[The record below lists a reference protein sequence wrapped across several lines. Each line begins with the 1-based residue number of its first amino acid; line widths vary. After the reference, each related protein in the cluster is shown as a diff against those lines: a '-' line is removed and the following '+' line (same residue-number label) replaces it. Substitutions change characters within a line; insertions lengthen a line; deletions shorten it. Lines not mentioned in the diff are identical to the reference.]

1 MKAAHPRRTSKREDL
16 IKAGIQEINKHG
28 IAGFSMRR
36 IADDCG
42 LSCGAPYKHFENRK
56 DFIAAVIEYV
66 NGQWRVRQQELLDQY
81 AGDLRR
87 QIVEMSV
94 GYVEFLMEHPH
105 YRSILMLKDEEFD
118 NTNHRL
124 RGELSSPTQQLA
136 QQFFDSVGMD
146 DFTSRRKVYVVRSLI
161 FGAVILMDNGEM
173 AYNQETL
180 EFIRF
185 SINREFDL
193 P

>member
-1 MKAAHPRRTSKREDL
+1 MKAAHPRRNSKREDL
-16 IKAGIQEINKHG
+16 IKAGIQEIDKHG

-118 NTNHRL
+118 NTYHRL
-124 RGELSSPTQQLA
+124 RVELSSPTQQLA

>member
-1 MKAAHPRRTSKREDL
+1 MKAAHPRRNSKREDL

-118 NTNHRL
+118 NTYHRL

-146 DFTSRRKVYVVRSLI
+146 YFTSRRKVYVVRSLI

>member
-1 MKAAHPRRTSKREDL
+1 MKAAHPRRNSKREDL

-118 NTNHRL
+118 NTYHRL

-136 QQFFDSVGMD
+136 QQFVDSVGMD

>member
-1 MKAAHPRRTSKREDL
+1 MKAAHPRRNSKREDL

-94 GYVEFLMEHPH
+94 GYVEFLLEHPH

-118 NTNHRL
+118 NTYHRL

>member
-1 MKAAHPRRTSKREDL
+1 MKAAHPRRNSKREDL

-118 NTNHRL
+118 NTYHRL

-136 QQFFDSVGMD
+136 QRYFDSVGMD

>member
-1 MKAAHPRRTSKREDL
+1 MKAAHPRRNSKREDL

-66 NGQWRVRQQELLDQY
+66 NEQWRVRQQELLDQY

-105 YRSILMLKDEEFD
+105 FRSILMLKDEEFD
-118 NTNHRL
+118 NTYHRL

-136 QQFFDSVGMD
+136 QRYFDSVGMD

>member
-1 MKAAHPRRTSKREDL
+1 MKAAHPRRNSKREDL

-66 NGQWRVRQQELLDQY
+66 NGLWRVRQQELLDQY

-118 NTNHRL
+118 NTYHRL

-136 QQFFDSVGMD
+136 QQYFDSVGMD

-185 SINREFDL
+185 NINREFDL

>member
-1 MKAAHPRRTSKREDL
+1 MKAAHPRRNSKREDL

-28 IAGFSMRR
+28 LAGFSMRR

-94 GYVEFLMEHPH
+94 GYVEFLMEHTH

-118 NTNHRL
+118 NTYHRL

>member
-1 MKAAHPRRTSKREDL
+1 MKEAHPRRNSKREDL

-66 NGQWRVRQQELLDQY
+66 NGLWRVRQQELLDQY

-118 NTNHRL
+118 NTYHRL

-136 QQFFDSVGMD
+136 QRYFDSVGMD

-185 SINREFDL
+185 NINREFDL

>member
-1 MKAAHPRRTSKREDL
+1 MKAAHPRRNSKREDL

-94 GYVEFLMEHPH
+94 GYVEFLMEHSH

-118 NTNHRL
+118 NTYHRL

>member
-1 MKAAHPRRTSKREDL
+1 MKAAHPRRNSKREDL

-118 NTNHRL
+118 NTYHRL

-180 EFIRF
+180 EFIRL
-185 SINREFDL
+185 SIHREFDL

>member
-1 MKAAHPRRTSKREDL
+1 MKAAHPRRNSKREDL

-118 NTNHRL
+118 NTYHRL

-161 FGAVILMDNGEM
+161 FGAVIL
-173 AYNQETL
+173 
-180 EFIRF
+180 
-185 SINREFDL
+185 
-193 P
+193 

>member
-1 MKAAHPRRTSKREDL
+1 MKAAHPRRNSKREDL

-118 NTNHRL
+118 NIYHRL

>member
-1 MKAAHPRRTSKREDL
+1 MKAAHPRRNSKREDL

-66 NGQWRVRQQELLDQY
+66 NEQWRVRQKELLDQY

-94 GYVEFLMEHPH
+94 GYVEFLMENPH
-105 YRSILMLKDEEFD
+105 FRSILMLKDEEFD
-118 NTNHRL
+118 NTYHRL

-136 QQFFDSVGMD
+136 QQYFESVGMD
-146 DFTSRRKVYVVRSLI
+146 DFTSRRKIYVVRSLI

>member
-1 MKAAHPRRTSKREDL
+1 MKAAHPRRNSKREDL

-118 NTNHRL
+118 NTYHRL

-180 EFIRF
+180 EFSRF

>member
-1 MKAAHPRRTSKREDL
+1 MKAAHPRRNSKREDL

-118 NTNHRL
+118 NNYHRL

>member
-1 MKAAHPRRTSKREDL
+1 MKAAHPRRNSKREDL

-66 NGQWRVRQQELLDQY
+66 NEQWRVRQQELLDQY

-94 GYVEFLMEHPH
+94 GYVEFLMEQPH

-118 NTNHRL
+118 NTYHRL

-136 QQFFDSVGMD
+136 QRYFDSVGMD
-146 DFTSRRKVYVVRSLI
+146 AFTSRRKVYVVRSLI

>member
-1 MKAAHPRRTSKREDL
+1 MKAAHPRRNSKREDL

-56 DFIAAVIEYV
+56 EFIAAVIEYV

-118 NTNHRL
+118 NTYHRL

>member
-1 MKAAHPRRTSKREDL
+1 MKAAHPRRNSKREDL

-118 NTNHRL
+118 NTYHRL

>member
-1 MKAAHPRRTSKREDL
+1 MKAAHPRRNSKREDL
-16 IKAGIQEINKHG
+16 IKAGIQEIDKHG

-118 NTNHRL
+118 NTYHRL

>member
-1 MKAAHPRRTSKREDL
+1 MKAAHPRRNSKREDL

-66 NGQWRVRQQELLDQY
+66 NGQWRQQELLDQY

-118 NTNHRL
+118 NTYHRL

>member
-1 MKAAHPRRTSKREDL
+1 MKAAHPRRNSKREDL

-118 NTNHRL
+118 NTYHRL

-185 SINREFDL
+185 NINREFDL

>member
-1 MKAAHPRRTSKREDL
+1 MKAAHPRRNSKREDL

-66 NGQWRVRQQELLDQY
+66 NGLWRVRQQELLDQY

-118 NTNHRL
+118 NTYHRL

>member
-1 MKAAHPRRTSKREDL
+1 MKAAHPRRNSKREDL

-28 IAGFSMRR
+28 LAGFSMRR

-118 NTNHRL
+118 NTYHRL

>member
-1 MKAAHPRRTSKREDL
+1 MKAAHPRRNSKREDL

-118 NTNHRL
+118 NTYHRL

-136 QQFFDSVGMD
+136 QQLAKEEHLILLCPSL
-146 DFTSRRKVYVVRSLI
+146 RRT
-161 FGAVILMDNGEM
+161 G
-173 AYNQETL
+173 
-180 EFIRF
+180 
-185 SINREFDL
+185 
-193 P
+193 

>member
-1 MKAAHPRRTSKREDL
+1 MKAAHPRRNSKREDL

-81 AGDLRR
+81 
-87 QIVEMSV
+87 
-94 GYVEFLMEHPH
+94 
-105 YRSILMLKDEEFD
+105 
-118 NTNHRL
+118 
-124 RGELSSPTQQLA
+124 
-136 QQFFDSVGMD
+136 
-146 DFTSRRKVYVVRSLI
+146 VRSW
-161 FGAVILMDNGEM
+161 
-173 AYNQETL
+173 
-180 EFIRF
+180 R
-185 SINREFDL
+185 
-193 P
+193 

>member
-1 MKAAHPRRTSKREDL
+1 MKAAHPRRNSKREDL

-66 NGQWRVRQQELLDQY
+66 NGLWRVRQQELLDQY

-105 YRSILMLKDEEFD
+105 FRSILMLKDEEFD
-118 NTNHRL
+118 NTYHRL

-136 QQFFDSVGMD
+136 QRYFDSVGMD

-185 SINREFDL
+185 NINREFDL

>member
-1 MKAAHPRRTSKREDL
+1 MKAAHPRRNSKREDL

-66 NGQWRVRQQELLDQY
+66 NGQWRVRQQELLDLY

-118 NTNHRL
+118 NTYHRL

>member
-1 MKAAHPRRTSKREDL
+1 MKAAHPRRNSKREDL

-66 NGQWRVRQQELLDQY
+66 NGPWRVRQQELLDQY

-118 NTNHRL
+118 NTYHRL

>member
-1 MKAAHPRRTSKREDL
+1 MKAAHPRRNSKREDL

-118 NTNHRL
+118 NTYHRL
-124 RGELSSPTQQLA
+124 PGELSSPTQQLA

>member
-1 MKAAHPRRTSKREDL
+1 MKAAHPRRNSKREDL

-66 NGQWRVRQQELLDQY
+66 NGQWRVRQQELLDQH

-105 YRSILMLKDEEFD
+105 FRSILMLKDEEFD
-118 NTNHRL
+118 NTYHRL
-124 RGELSSPTQQLA
+124 RGEMSSPTQQLA
-136 QQFFDSVGMD
+136 KRYFESVGMD

-185 SINREFDL
+185 NINREFDL

>member
-1 MKAAHPRRTSKREDL
+1 MKAAHPRRNSKREDL

-118 NTNHRL
+118 NTYHRL

-185 SINREFDL
+185 SINRESDL

>member
-1 MKAAHPRRTSKREDL
+1 MKAAHPRRNSKREDL

-118 NTNHRL
+118 NTYHRL

-161 FGAVILMDNGEM
+161 FGAVILMDNGEL

>member
-1 MKAAHPRRTSKREDL
+1 MKAAHPRRNSKREDL

-66 NGQWRVRQQELLDQY
+66 NGLWRVRQQELLDQY

-118 NTNHRL
+118 NTYHRL

-136 QQFFDSVGMD
+136 QRYFDSVGMD

-185 SINREFDL
+185 NINREFDL

>member
-1 MKAAHPRRTSKREDL
+1 MKAAHPRRNSKREDL

-81 AGDLRR
+81 AGDPRR

-118 NTNHRL
+118 NTYHRL